1 MKLYIGK
8 TKKVWYHY
16 KTINFHPMI
25 SESLQCICKDGKC
38 SWILM
43 VMIGNEYI
51 HYNLKNKQ
59 EVRDT
64 IKEIKEKYDWV
75 LEGE

>member
-1 MKLYIGK
+1 
-8 TKKVWYHY
+8 
-16 KTINFHPMI
+16 
-25 SESLQCICKDGKC
+25 
-38 SWILM
+38 M